1 MKERSV
7 WRNQKGNVVV
17 YLIGGI
23 FALVGLGLLLG
34 GIFWRSNN
42 KAFFENAVEI
52 HATITDI
59 GIYYDSDGEAQHE
72 VYVKYVIDDELYEDV
87 RLGYYSSGMR
97 EGQKVAVWYNPEDPW
112 EIRSKEGSSFGSL
125 LLIIMGGV
133 FAGGGA
139 AALIICQVNASKDKK
154 RKKTGKR
161 LQLPIAYID
170 VNPHVLVN
178 DFPAHYIICQGQDPY
193 TGQAIQYRSKN
204 IFRDLFSEM
213 QVGDLV
219 DVYVDPQNPNKYFV
233 DVDSVQPNPYGNNPV
248 Y

>member
-1 MKERSV
+1 MRERSV
-7 WRNQKGNVVV
+7 GRSYVG

-23 FALVGLGLLLG
+23 FALVGLGLLIA
-34 GIFWRSNN
+34 GIFWHINN

-52 HATITDI
+52 QASITDI
-59 GIYYDSDGEAQHE
+59 EIYYDSDNEAQHE
-72 VYVKYVIDDELYEDV
+72 VYVKYVIGDELYEDV
-87 RLGYYSSGMR
+87 RLNYYSSDMR
-97 EGQKVAVWYNPEDPW
+97 KGQKVAVWYNPNDPW
-112 EIRSKEGSSFGSL
+112 EIRSKEGSNFGSL
-125 LLIIMGGV
+125 LLIIIGGV

-139 AALIICQVNASKDKK
+139 IALITCQVKASQDTK

-170 VNPHVLVN
+170 VNPHITVN
-178 DFPAHYIICQGQDPY
+178 GFPANYIICQEQDPY
-193 TGQAIQYRSKN
+193 TGQTIQQYKSKN

-233 DVDSVQPNPYGNNPV
+233 DVDSVQPNPYGSNTV